1 MTRVV
6 IIGSGTAGL
15 CAGAYLARAGCSVEV
30 FDQADHVGGV
40 TATVTKSGFSWD
52 LGPMA
57 LEGFGPGEPADRVLA
72 ELGCNR
78 DFETVRGDRGL
89 YFPDFSLSCPKDY
102 RGAHWRKETL
112 KELFP
117 GQSEA
122 LDRFYAFLEKTI
134 DLITLERQFQVSGA
148 LRKIPLGI
156 GMALLW
162 NSIKKYEKLNAQ
174 QLIDSFFTDPKLKFV
189 FMAILADMVI
199 LPTEY
204 PALGI
209 PFSNQENAYD
219 RRIPQR
225 RALFIGPRNI
235 TYRFIKG
242 GCGNLVEALCRVI
255 TERGGKIHTNRAV
268 GRILLEKDRAV
279 GLELTNG
286 QKVDADIVM
295 VSGGAREC
303 FFKMIGRE
311 KLPPEFAAKIDDIP
325 LMESIYIVNLGTG
338 MDVSRYQDV
347 PLNYYYGTYEIESG
361 VNGTR
366 NGIYHEGNDGFVIY
380 IPSLHSPNM
389 APPGKHALTVYTIAP
404 NRIAGG
410 WPKRKK
416 EMTEKLLTEAERII
430 PGLRKNS
437 EVISTITP
445 VDFGKLVYLND
456 HHSFGGY
463 CPIQGKSGAPH
474 ETPFRGLWFI
484 GSQSQ
489 GGPGV
494 WTQLITSRN
503 VVTLARKDSR

>member
-1 MTRVV
+1 MTRAV
-6 IIGSGTAGL
+6 IVGSGMAGL
-15 CAGAYLARAGCSVEV
+15 AAGAYLAGSGCSVEIYE
-30 FDQADHVGGV
+30 QADHVGGV
-40 TATVTKSGFSWD
+40 TATIKRDGFSWD
-52 LGPMA
+52 MGPMA
-57 LEGFGPGEPADRVLA
+57 LEGFGPGEPADRVLS
-72 ELGCNR
+72 ELGCNH
-78 DFETVRGDRGL
+78 DIESIRGDRGL
-89 YFPDFSLSCPKDY
+89 FFPDFSLSRPKDY
-102 RGAHWRKETL
+102 QGEHWRKEAL
-112 KELFP
+112 KKLFP
-117 GQSEA
+117 KESDA
-122 LDRFYAFLEKTI
+122 LDRFFAFLEKTI
-134 DLITLERQFQVSGA
+134 DLITLERQFQVSGP
-148 LRKIPLGI
+148 LGKIPLGL

-162 NSIKKYEKLNAQ
+162 SSIKKYEPLNAQ

-225 RALFIGPRNI
+225 RALFIGPKNI

-255 TERGGKIHTNRAV
+255 TGRGGKIHMNRAV

-286 QKVDADIVM
+286 EKVDADIVM

-311 KLPPEFAAKIDDIP
+311 KLPPEFAARIDDIP

-361 VNGTR
+361 VNHTR
-366 NGIYHEGNDGFVIY
+366 NGVYHEGKDGFVIY
-380 IPSLHSPNM
+380 IPSLHSPEM
-389 APPGKHALTVYTIAP
+389 APRGKHALTVFTIAP
-404 NRIAGG
+404 SALAGG
-410 WPKRKK
+410 WLSRKK
-416 EMTEKLLTEAERII
+416 EMTEKLLREAERII
-430 PGLRKNS
+430 PGLRKDAQIIES
-437 EVISTITP
+437 ITP
-445 VDFGKLVYLND
+445 TDYGKLVHLTD

-463 CPIQGKSGAPH
+463 CPIQGKSGAPYK
-474 ETPFRGLWFI
+474 TPFRGLWFI
-484 GSQSQ
+484 GSQSE

-494 WTQLITSRN
+494 WTQLISSRN
-503 VVTLARKDSR
+503 VVKMVERQSR